1 LYGDWSC
8 TVFNL
13 DKNRE
18 PMGEFCADVG
28 LVGVFSL
35 KEVDEFINPDF
46 ESWAKKHDWCTTI
59 VRDYTGIVQI
69 KTGFNFAHNEF
80 YAYVSGS
87 GSINFVGE
95 QTGF

>member
-1 LYGDWSC
+1 
-8 TVFNL
+8 
-13 DKNRE
+13 
-18 PMGEFCADVG
+18 MGEFCADVG